1 MKYLIPGFKLQKTA
15 VLWLHKKFIV
25 TDRDQVLVTV
35 TVFFQKLVTTVT
47 VSHGSHGG
55 HGDV

>member
-25 TDRDQVLVTV
+25 ADRDY
-35 TVFFQKLVTTVT
+35 
-47 VSHGSHGG
+47 
-55 HGDV
+55 